1 MSGSGDHGNPFP
13 AANPLVEFLKLFLQ
27 ISSYLARSQPASINE
42 EIAFETA
49 RLISQEAK
57 ALADREQQ
65 QAVMQIVMACSS
77 VCSAAYNTVGGVAK
91 FDTVSPGGISGAL
104 AHATDETEIVQA
116 MLRIFQHT
124 IDTVIKD
131 EANASQQILA
141 QVNQM
146 LANSYQD
153 RWAA

>member
-1 MSGSGDHGNPFP
+1 MSGGGDRGNPFL

-27 ISSYLARSQPASINE
+27 INSYLARSQSASIND

-57 ALADREQQ
+57 ALADREQRE
-65 QAVMQIVMACSS
+65 AVMQIVMACSS
-77 VCSAAYNTVGGVAK
+77 VCSAAYHTVGGVATSQPVAP
-91 FDTVSPGGISGAL
+91 DGISGAL
-104 AHATDETEIVQA
+104 AHAPDEPEILEA
-116 MLRIFQHT
+116 MLKIFRCT
-124 IDTVIKD
+124 VDAVIKD
-131 EANASQQILA
+131 EASGSQQILD

-146 LANSYQD
+146 ITNSSQD

>member
-1 MSGSGDHGNPFP
+1 MSSAGDQGNPFL

-27 ISSYLARSQPASINE
+27 VSSYLARSQPASIGE

-77 VCSAAYNTVGGVAK
+77 VCSAAYHTVGGVAK
-91 FDTVSPGGISGAL
+91 FEPVSPDGISGAL
-104 AHATDETEIVQA
+104 AHATDEPEIAQA
-116 MLRIFQHT
+116 MLKIFQCT

-131 EANASQQILA
+131 EANASQQILD

-146 LANSYQD
+146 IANSYQD
-153 RWAA
+153 RWAV